1 MRQLRQFQ
9 RLADQST
16 DFLWALQLPVLRTG
30 VAKKVTDPKPTVHV
44 PEQFTVP
51 PDILRTLS
59 LGPKFAVE
67 PKTSPPEL
75 LAMVRQVSRH
85 VPEQEQPHSISEG
98 VDTVSRYRPAGSKI
112 PLRRVEAFL
121 KEHSLTVLPADK
133 EGGFAILTLGL
144 FGSKAHTAVSS
155 VFSSRGDVRIDK
167 VKSEAKKLCKDL
179 NLSRVVGGI
188 TNSKHDFF

>member
-1 MRQLRQFQ
+1 MYPNKSNHTPSQKASTPFRATDQL
-9 RLADQST
+9 
-16 DFLWALQLPVLRTG
+16 
-30 VAKKVTDPKPTVHV
+30 DPK
-44 PEQFTVP
+44 F
-51 PDILRTLS
+51 LS
-59 LGPKFAVE
+59 GEL
-67 PKTSPPEL
+67 SPF
-75 LAMVRQVSRH
+75 SR
-85 VPEQEQPHSISEG
+85 S
-98 VDTVSRYRPAGSKI
+98 T
-112 PLRRVEAFL
+112 
-121 KEHSLTVLPADK
+121 LTVLPADK